1 MKQPLRLR
9 LARNLVNV
17 RYARS
22 ISQAELAKMSG
33 LDRSYIGSI
42 EQARR
47 NVSVD
52 TIDRIAD
59 ALDVDAQSLLAAF
72 DPSRR

>member
-1 MKQPLRLR
+1 VNQPLRLR
-9 LARNLVNV
+9 LARNLVNL
-17 RYARS
+17 RYARDL
-22 ISQAELAKMSG
+22 SQAALAQISG

-47 NVSVD
+47 NVSID

-59 ALDVDAQSLLAAF
+59 ALGVDAQSLLATFESA
-72 DPSRR
+72 R

>member
-9 LARNLVNV
+9 LARNLVNL
-17 RYARS
+17 RYARDL
-22 ISQAELAKMSG
+22 SQAALAQLSG

-59 ALDVDAQSLLAAF
+59 ALGVDPQSLLVAF
-72 DPSRR
+72 ESAR

>member
-9 LARNLVNV
+9 LARNLVNL
-17 RYARS
+17 RYARN
-22 ISQAELAKMSG
+22 ISQATLAQLCG

-59 ALDVDAQSLLAAF
+59 ALGVDAQSLLSSF
-72 DPSRR
+72 ES